1 MSNSLSNEHAPASV
15 QLMRRRR
22 TPVRSLKGFRKSHQ
36 VPGEYSDWTA
46 AFAAR
51 IAAEDLNEDIGQR
64 HSEFRRQLGLR
75 RVDMQVSDPEGGC
88 AAIRTPGFEYRV
100 EIQLAEDSPSEV
112 EWCWQLGD
120 FGNAERALGGGLD
133 VVFSSF
139 FDTVEFQPVT
149 PVPLEGF
156 VDALE
161 AAHPNGVEIDYDHHL
176 TWCRLQI
183 RGLAA
188 ELLLT
193 SDSVALTLH
202 TAAAPT
208 ALLAAF
214 QSVQRQFLS
223 PRNQDFRS

>member
-1 MSNSLSNEHAPASV
+1 MSSYLSKDSPAAAV
-15 QLMRRRR
+15 RLTRRRR

-36 VPGEYSDWTA
+36 VPAEYSDWTA

-51 IAAEDLNEDIGQR
+51 IGAEDLSEDIGQR

-88 AAIRTPGFEYRV
+88 AAIRTPEFEYRV
-100 EIQLAEDSPSEV
+100 EIHLAEDSPTEV
-112 EWCWQLGD
+112 DWCWQLGD
-120 FGNAERALGGGLD
+120 FWNADRPLQGGLD
-133 VVFSSF
+133 VVFSGF
-139 FDTVEFQPVT
+139 FDTVEFQPTT
-149 PVPLEGF
+149 PMPLEGF
-156 VDALE
+156 VDAIE
-161 AAHPNGVEIDYDHHL
+161 AAQPDGVEIDYDHHV

-208 ALLAAF
+208 DLLAAF
-214 QSVQRQFLS
+214 QAVQRQFLA
-223 PRNQDFRS
+223 PRDQGPTS